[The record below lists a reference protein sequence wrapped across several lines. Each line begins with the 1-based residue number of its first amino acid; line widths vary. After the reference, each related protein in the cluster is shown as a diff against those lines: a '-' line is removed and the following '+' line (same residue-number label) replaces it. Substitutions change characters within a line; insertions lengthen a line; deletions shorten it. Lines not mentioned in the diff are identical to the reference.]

1 MRHHAT
7 GLPPHNG
14 KSRPEGKTSVR
25 LHVPNLAVWAN
36 LDSTEAATL
45 CRSHHSCIRSSPA
58 FEASPPRNQFA
69 RTLIPVWRCAMTDT
83 AMHRR
88 LTSASRLLE
97 SENAGERGAALNAM
111 QRMLAAQG
119 KSVADVIIEGLK
131 PAAIPSQT
139 QSRPRAT
146 LLKPW
151 QRKAWL
157 LLVSGEKWDTRS
169 RDFLESMRLRNAALS
184 AKQAAYLDD
193 LHSRAERNRSN
204 A

>member
-1 MRHHAT
+1 M
-7 GLPPHNG
+7 N
-14 KSRPEGKTSVR
+14 
-25 LHVPNLAVWAN
+25 
-36 LDSTEAATL
+36 D
-45 CRSHHSCIRSSPA
+45 PA
-58 FEASPPRNQFA
+58 
-69 RTLIPVWRCAMTDT
+69 I
-83 AMHRR
+83 HRR
-88 LTSASRLLE
+88 LTSATRLLE
-97 SENAGERGAALNAM
+97 SDNAGERSAAINAV

-119 KSVADVIIEGLK
+119 KSIADVIIEGLN
-131 PAAIPSQT
+131 PASIPSQPPT
-139 QSRPRAT
+139 RTRVT

-157 LLVSGEKWDTRS
+157 LLVSGERWDTRS

>member
-1 MRHHAT
+1 
-7 GLPPHNG
+7 
-14 KSRPEGKTSVR
+14 
-25 LHVPNLAVWAN
+25 
-36 LDSTEAATL
+36 
-45 CRSHHSCIRSSPA
+45 
-58 FEASPPRNQFA
+58 
-69 RTLIPVWRCAMTDT
+69 MTDT

-131 PAAIPSQT
+131 PAAIPSQ
-139 QSRPRAT
+139 SPLRPRAT

-157 LLVSGEKWDTRS
+157 LLVSKERWDRNS
-169 RDFLESMRLRNAALS
+169 WDFLESMRVRNAKLTD
-184 AKQAAYLDD
+184 KQAAYLSD
-193 LHSRAERNRSN
+193 LGAKAERNRSH